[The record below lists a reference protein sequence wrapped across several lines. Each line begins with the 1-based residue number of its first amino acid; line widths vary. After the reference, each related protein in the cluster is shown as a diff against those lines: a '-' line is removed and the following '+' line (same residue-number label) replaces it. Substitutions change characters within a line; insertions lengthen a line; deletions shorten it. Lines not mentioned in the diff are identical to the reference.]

1 MAMGWPPAGSSMRW
15 IATKLDSKNRL
26 GMRILFV
33 HQDPS
38 PTGGPEAICTLKL
51 IRALVDAGVEIA
63 VVSRLKPHEA
73 LRALKV
79 DCHPVDRLGPEGL
92 LEKMSRM
99 ANLYPEGGWAWAAAA
114 SRKIEELCSKGN
126 ISAICSRA
134 MPFISHVAAWRAK
147 KQIAAVPWVA
157 HFSDP
162 WPPDGYSEGRKYSNL
177 RLRWHRRV
185 VKLADVVTF
194 PCERVARFCEE
205 RQWGL
210 PSKGP
215 KPQSLILPHIA
226 GDYAGIPKSDFGPA
240 GEMIFMHCGGFTEKR
255 RPDEFL
261 NAWAAFVGCHP
272 EKRQQLKFRHVG
284 GLSQRL
290 TNLAAEKGVAD
301 TIEQTGPCSYEE
313 SLHRM
318 AEASALVLVDSYK
331 IQTSVYFPSKLSDY
345 IGAGKPVLAM
355 TPLDGTVADLLG
367 KDYPLRADPW
377 NEQMMTE
384 VLDRA
389 FEYLQGNRL
398 YSLGALQALQRECA
412 GPPVAQRLI
421 ECVGGLWP

>member
-1 MAMGWPPAGSSMRW
+1 MNPKS
-15 IATKLDSKNRL
+15 RL
-26 GMRILFV
+26 NMRILIV

-51 IRALVDAGVEIA
+51 IRGLVDAGVEIS
-63 VVSRLKPHEA
+63 VVSREKPHEA
-73 LRALKV
+73 LHALKV
-79 DCHPVDRLGPEGL
+79 DCHPVGRGGPERP
-92 LEKMSRM
+92 LEKITRI

-114 SRKIEELCSKGN
+114 SRKIEELCSQGQV
-126 ISAICSRA
+126 SAICSRA

-147 KQIAAVPWVA
+147 RQLAAVPWVA

-210 PSKGP
+210 PSTAR

-226 GDYAGIPKSDFGPA
+226 GNYAGIEKNDRGPA

-272 EKRQQLKFRHVG
+272 EKRQHLKFRHVG

-290 TNLAAEKGVAD
+290 TDLAAEKGVAD
-301 TIEQTGPCSYEE
+301 TVEQTGPCSYEE

-318 AEASALVLVDSYK
+318 AEASALVLVDSY
-331 IQTSVYFPSKLSDY
+331 IIRTSVYFPSKLSDY

-367 KDYPLRADPW
+367 KDYPLRAEPW
-377 NEQMMTE
+377 NESMMAE
-384 VLDRA
+384 ILDRA
-389 FEYLQGNRL
+389 LGQLEAKQVDSTGSLHSLQQDC
-398 YSLGALQALQRECA
+398 SA
-412 GPPVAQRLI
+412 PSVAQRFI
-421 ECVGGLWP
+421 KCVSGLRP